1 MLFQF
6 APAIQALIN
15 SGNYEIVRD
24 TVSGQLLGIV
34 RDKAT
39 GKFVAHAVSLASNV
53 IGSPVN
59 PLFAPVQLV
68 MGGLQMVQTHLGF
81 QKTYTML
88 NALQNSVGVLQAT
101 TAVIGVGTVAA
112 VVLSAVNLH
121 QTLKLRED
129 VKLLRLEVKD
139 GFINMKT
146 VLRDQG
152 TEILKHIDQ
161 VAQDVEFKHHRTIL
175 AQAYG
180 HFIQAV
186 NWLQNTLKL
195 PDATERNA
203 ALVGVEGML
212 RKAIADYNNPQLY
225 NDICAAGKL
234 RRFECAWAIDQTITL
249 TYQLRGAFEV
259 VSDRLSILQ
268 DKICQD
274 SLSLIDLCKTD
285 DELDFLFPEIARI
298 YDHDLAVLNS
308 WQNNVNWK
316 RSLPPSEIKL
326 LQSADFDTSEV
337 NVSSDAIADPTA
349 DSIPPEVLLYE
360 KLKQKSHSASLRD
373 QLKFMLKPNL
383 RQGHESYISQ
393 QATASGYKALAPSNW
408 QEIPDFTVANLYWY
422 FKHQQPLPS

>member
-1 MLFQF
+1 
-6 APAIQALIN
+6 
-15 SGNYEIVRD
+15 
-24 TVSGQLLGIV
+24 
-34 RDKAT
+34 
-39 GKFVAHAVSLASNV
+39 
-53 IGSPVN
+53 
-59 PLFAPVQLV
+59 

-81 QKTYTML
+81 QKTYAML
-88 NALQNSVGVLQAT
+88 NVLQNSVGVLQAT

-139 GFINMKT
+139 GFIDMKE
-146 VLRDQG
+146 VLKEQG
-152 TEILKHIDQ
+152 AEILKHIDQ
-161 VAQDVEFKHHRTIL
+161 VAQDIEFKHHRTIL

-180 HFIQAV
+180 HFIEAV
-186 NWLQNTLKL
+186 NWLINTLKL
-195 PDATERNA
+195 PDATDRNA

-249 TYQLRGAFEV
+249 TYQLRGAFEI

-268 DKICQD
+268 AKIRQD
-274 SLSLIDLCKTD
+274 SLSLIDLCQTD

-316 RSLPPSEIKL
+316 RLLPPSEIKL

-337 NVSSDAIADPTA
+337 NVSSDAIADPTT
-349 DSIPPEVLLYE
+349 DSIPPEVLLYQ

-422 FKHQQPLPS
+422 FKHQSA